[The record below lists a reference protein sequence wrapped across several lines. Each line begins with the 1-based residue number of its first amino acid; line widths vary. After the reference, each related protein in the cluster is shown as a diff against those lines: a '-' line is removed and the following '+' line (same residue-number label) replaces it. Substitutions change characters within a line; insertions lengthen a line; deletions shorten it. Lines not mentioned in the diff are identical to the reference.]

1 MKMEKIATY
10 TTILTQLVEEYAA
23 QQNGVQAFESQALID
38 TRHLHFQVQSLG
50 WQGDKFIHSVLLH
63 FDIKPDGKIWVQQNW
78 TEDDVAAILLQRGV
92 AREDI
97 VIGFQPPRYRALSGY
112 AVA

>member
-1 MKMEKIATY
+1 MNKLEKY
-10 TTILTQLVEEYAA
+10 TAILSHLVEEYAA
-23 QQNGVQAFESQALID
+23 PQSANDEFEKQVLVD
-38 TRHLHFQVQSLG
+38 TEHLHFQVQSLG
-50 WQGDKFIHSVLLH
+50 WLGDKFMHSVMLH
-63 FDIKPDGKIWVQQNW
+63 FDIKPNTKIWIQQNW

-97 VIGFQPPRYRALSGY
+97 VIGFQPPRYRELSGY